1 MRAKSRTFS
10 PGFRLSWIDVVIL
23 LGGAVATGVLVSI
36 DFWIGVA
43 VAFVVGHFFLF
54 CNVLRMSRVPELVWA
69 GVFVGLAIG
78 AVVGVVA
85 WPWVFGVAGV
95 VTVVLAGIES
105 RRACYHGVGW
115 EWVNPGLRVWWA
127 KRPGI

>member
-23 LGGAVATGVLVSI
+23 LGGAVGMGVLVPM
-36 DFWIGVA
+36 DFWIGVS
-43 VAFVVGHFFLF
+43 VGFVVGHFFLF

-85 WPWVFGVAGV
+85 WRWVFGVGGGV
-95 VTVVLAGIES
+95 IVVLAGIES

-115 EWVNPGLRVWWA
+115 EWVNPGLREWWA

>member
-1 MRAKSRTFS
+1 
-10 PGFRLSWIDVVIL
+10 
-23 LGGAVATGVLVSI
+23 
-36 DFWIGVA
+36 
-43 VAFVVGHFFLF
+43 
-54 CNVLRMSRVPELVWA
+54 MSRVPELVWA

-115 EWVNPGLRVWWA
+115 EWVNPGLREWWA
-127 KRPGI
+127 KRQGSDPWAFVVGEGVRGVEDGVCPPQSDTARLYCWGVELMR